1 VKEQPK
7 EDTRPFSG
15 SNTYPF
21 DPSLPFLPIRISP
34 SRYFPSIHS
43 HREQHSLRGTSLY
56 STHST
61 RQESHRARY
70 SSTSRHPK
78 RTYLPGNQAGKP
90 SSRQARNLTSSCVK
104 STERNCCLQTPRRE
118 TTSAIAALPPSPIR
132 LSVARCSRAFI
143 PTRPRRSHSL
153 QNNTY
158 CT

>member
-1 VKEQPK
+1 MKEQPK

-104 STERNCCLQTPRRE
+104 STERNCCCLKRLDARLQAPL
-118 TTSAIAALPPSPIR
+118 LPCR
-132 LSVARCSRAFI
+132 LSQSGLASSDALAHLYS
-143 PTRPRRSHSL
+143 PSSL
-153 QNNTY
+153 TF
-158 CT
+158 TPE